1 MKSIKSL
8 TYWRV
13 RSAADPAG
21 RRTLIIACGASCR
34 FLARR
39 AAARRFIITR
49 LSVRF
54 VAEDLSGFEPVIR
67 VRSKSTKP

>member
-8 TYWRV
+8 TFWRV

-21 RRTLIIACGASCR
+21 RRTLIIACGASRR

-39 AAARRFIITR
+39 AAGRRFFVMR
-49 LSVRF
+49 LTVRF

-67 VRSKSTKP
+67 VRSTSAKP